1 MSFIFVA
8 AASRLVADDVLKAH
22 KGQRIQYF
30 CRIDKLIYVEI
41 ADAPFRS
48 KAYGAVKHRYDSDI
62 ILRQEF
68 LLAYLT
74 GSIPGRAA
82 THNIE
87 IIAHC
92 NDASD
97 DERTAAKYGVVAYG

>member
-1 MSFIFVA
+1 MANHFHQGSPPNV
-8 AASRLVADDVLKAH
+8 SN
-22 KGQRIQYF
+22 QRGG
-30 CRIDKLIYVEI
+30 RRYVEI

-48 KAYGAVKHRYDSDI
+48 KAYGAVKYRCDSDI